1 VKLIAAHMTLSLLAL
16 TVGGPVAQSQD
27 APPSWAYPVNPPN
40 FQRAPDDGSIRRV
53 PGSTAGFT
61 LTQVRD
67 LFAAPDWHPEEHPP
81 MPSIVASGRKPDVM
95 ACGVCHRA
103 DGPGGPENSS
113 LFGLPA
119 AYIVQQTID
128 FKNGLR
134 NGSAPR
140 IANDLMIKLAK
151 AVTDEEL
158 KEAAAYFAS
167 IKPRANI
174 VVVETDTVPKTQVTD
189 LFLAPIE
196 GSSDKESIGQRI
208 IEIPENVENFVS
220 RDTRVRFIAY
230 VPPGSIQ
237 KGRQL
242 AMSGDP
248 SVQCTACH
256 GADLRGNGVL
266 PTIAGRSPTYLF
278 RQLYDFKSGARKG
291 PNSDTM
297 KPAVEKLTVADMI
310 ALVAYSASLA
320 P

>member
-1 VKLIAAHMTLSLLAL
+1 
-16 TVGGPVAQSQD
+16 
-27 APPSWAYPVNPPN
+27 
-40 FQRAPDDGSIRRV
+40 
-53 PGSTAGFT
+53 
-61 LTQVRD
+61 
-67 LFAAPDWHPEEHPP
+67 
-81 MPSIVASGRKPDVM
+81 M

-119 AYIVQQTID
+119 AYIVQQTKD

-151 AVTDEEL
+151 AITDEEL
-158 KEAAAYFAS
+158 KQAAAYFAS
-167 IKPRANI
+167 IKARANI
-174 VVVETDTVPKTQVTD
+174 VVVETDTVPKTQVRD
-189 LFLAPIE
+189 LFLAPLG
-196 GSSDKESIGQRI
+196 GSSDKEPIGQRI
-208 IEIPENVENFVS
+208 IEIPENIENFVS
-220 RDTRVRFIAY
+220 RDTRVRFIAH

-237 KGRQL
+237 KGQQL
-242 AMSGDP
+242 AVSGDP
-248 SVQCTACH
+248 SFQCTACH
-256 GADLRGNGVL
+256 GADLRGNDVA

-297 KPAVEKLTVADMI
+297 KPAVEKLTLTDMI

>member
-1 VKLIAAHMTLSLLAL
+1 MT
-16 TVGGPVAQSQD
+16 VA
-27 APPSWAYPVNPPN
+27 
-40 FQRAPDDGSIRRV
+40 F
-53 PGSTAGFT
+53 
-61 LTQVRD
+61 
-67 LFAAPDWHPEEHPP
+67 
-81 MPSIVASGRKPDVM
+81 
-95 ACGVCHRA
+95 
-103 DGPGGPENSS
+103 
-113 LFGLPA
+113 
-119 AYIVQQTID
+119 
-128 FKNGLR
+128 
-134 NGSAPR
+134 R
-140 IANDLMIKLAK
+140 IAITSVIGTSRHFT
-151 AVTDEEL
+151 AVQH
-158 KEAAAYFAS
+158 
-167 IKPRANI
+167 I
-174 VVVETDTVPKTQVTD
+174 VVVETDTVPKTQVRD

-196 GSSDKESIGQRI
+196 GSSDKELIGQRI

-242 AMSGDP
+242 VMSGDP

>member
-1 VKLIAAHMTLSLLAL
+1 
-16 TVGGPVAQSQD
+16 
-27 APPSWAYPVNPPN
+27 
-40 FQRAPDDGSIRRV
+40 
-53 PGSTAGFT
+53 
-61 LTQVRD
+61 
-67 LFAAPDWHPEEHPP
+67 
-81 MPSIVASGRKPDVM
+81 MPTIVAIGRKPEVM

-119 AYIVQQTID
+119 AYIVQQTLD

-151 AVTDEEL
+151 AITEEEL
-158 KEAAAYFAS
+158 KEASAYFSS
-167 IKPRANI
+167 IKARPNI
-174 VVVETDTVPKTQVTD
+174 VVVETDTVPKTQVRD
-189 LFLAPIE
+189 LFLAPLE
-196 GSSDKESIGQRI
+196 GSSDKEPIGKRI

-220 RDTRVRFIAY
+220 RDTRVRFIAH
-230 VPPGSIQ
+230 VPPDSIQ

-242 AMSGDP
+242 ATSGDP

-256 GADLRGNGVL
+256 GADLRGKDVV
-266 PTIAGRSPTYLF
+266 PRIAGRSPTYLF

-291 PNSDTM
+291 ANSETM
-297 KPAVEKLTVADMI
+297 KPAVEKLTVPDMI

>member
-1 VKLIAAHMTLSLLAL
+1 LKFIAARLTPSLLVLAI
-16 TVGGPVAQSQD
+16 GSAVAHGQEG
-27 APPSWAYPVNPPN
+27 PPSWAYPVNPPN

-53 PGSTAGFT
+53 PGSSAGFT

-67 LFAAPDWHPEEHPP
+67 LFAAPDWHPEDHPP
-81 MPSIVASGRKPDVM
+81 MPAVVAAGRKPDVM

-103 DGPGGPENSS
+103 DGAGGPENSS

-119 AYIVQQTID
+119 AYILQQTIEFRD
-128 FKNGLR
+128 GLR

-174 VVVETDTVPKTQVTD
+174 VVVETDTVPKTQVRD

-196 GSSDKESIGQRI
+196 GSSDKEPIGQRI
-208 IEIPENVENFVS
+208 IEIPESVENFLS
-220 RDTRVRFIAY
+220 RDTRVRFIAH

-242 AMSGDP
+242 ATSGDP
-248 SVQCTACH
+248 SVQCTPCH
-256 GADLRGNGVL
+256 GADLRGNDVV

-291 PNSDTM
+291 PNSQTM

>member
-1 VKLIAAHMTLSLLAL
+1 MPAVVAA
-16 TVGGPVAQSQD
+16 
-27 APPSWAYPVNPPN
+27 
-40 FQRAPDDGSIRRV
+40 
-53 PGSTAGFT
+53 
-61 LTQVRD
+61 
-67 LFAAPDWHPEEHPP
+67 
-81 MPSIVASGRKPDVM
+81 GRKPDVM

-103 DGPGGPENSS
+103 DGAGGPENSS

-119 AYIVQQTID
+119 AYILQQTIEFRD
-128 FKNGLR
+128 GLR

-174 VVVETDTVPKTQVTD
+174 VVVETDTVPKTQVRD

-196 GSSDKESIGQRI
+196 GSSDKEPIGQRI
-208 IEIPENVENFVS
+208 IEIPESVENFLS
-220 RDTRVRFIAY
+220 RDTRVRFIAH

-242 AMSGDP
+242 ATSGDP
-248 SVQCTACH
+248 SVQCTPCH
-256 GADLRGNGVL
+256 GADLRGNDVV

-291 PNSDTM
+291 PNSQTM

>member
-1 VKLIAAHMTLSLLAL
+1 VKLIAVHLTLSLLVL
-16 TVGGPVAQSQD
+16 TGGGAAAQSQD
-27 APPSWAYPVNPPN
+27 SPPSWAYPVNPPD

-53 PGSTAGFT
+53 PDSTAGFT

-67 LFAAPDWHPEEHPP
+67 LFATPDWHPMDHPA

-119 AYIVQQTID
+119 AYIVQQTTE

-151 AVTDEEL
+151 AVSEQEL

-174 VVVETDTVPKTQVTD
+174 VVVETDTVPRTQVRD

-196 GSSDKESIGQRI
+196 GSGTEPIGQRI

-230 VPPGSIQ
+230 VPPGSAQ
-237 KGRQL
+237 RGRQL
-242 AMSGDP
+242 AMTGDP

-256 GADLRGNGVL
+256 GSDLRGNDIV
-266 PTIAGRSPTYLF
+266 PRIAGRSPTYLF

-291 PNSDTM
+291 SNSNTM
-297 KPAVEKLTVADMI
+297 KPAVENLTVADMI
-310 ALVAYSASLA
+310 ALVAYSASLV

>member
-1 VKLIAAHMTLSLLAL
+1 M
-16 TVGGPVAQSQD
+16 
-27 APPSWAYPVNPPN
+27 
-40 FQRAPDDGSIRRV
+40 
-53 PGSTAGFT
+53 
-61 LTQVRD
+61 
-67 LFAAPDWHPEEHPP
+67 E
-81 MPSIVASGRKPDVM
+81 
-95 ACGVCHRA
+95 
-103 DGPGGPENSS
+103 
-113 LFGLPA
+113 
-119 AYIVQQTID
+119 

-174 VVVETDTVPKTQVTD
+174 VVVETDTVPRTQVRD

-196 GSSDKESIGQRI
+196 GSSDKEPIGQRI

-230 VPPGSIQ
+230 VPPGSVQ

-242 AMSGDP
+242 ATSGDP

-256 GADLRGNGVL
+256 GADLRGNDVV

-291 PNSDTM
+291 SNSDTM
-297 KPAVEKLTVADMI
+297 KPSVEKLTVADMI